1 MESHITRRVASI
13 ALALASSI
21 ALADTPSVVIAN
33 SPSRP
38 VPVAG
43 NVTVGGNVA
52 ITNTAANPVP
62 TLDVKNPLQ
71 LNYSGVIDTRPAWW
85 TTNSNQVVAT
95 VPAGQ
100 LWVVEHVSVS
110 FGAAQVA
117 GDNASAWIR
126 TPQVSDVIP
135 VTQNNWPQS
144 YEYVGSVQTK
154 IYVMPGETLTL
165 GVEVCCSTQPGNN
178 GVGAT
183 ITGYWVPYK

>member
-1 MESHITRRVASI
+1 
-13 ALALASSI
+13 
-21 ALADTPSVVIAN
+21 
-33 SPSRP
+33 
-38 VPVAG
+38 
-43 NVTVGGNVA
+43 
-52 ITNTAANPVP
+52 
-62 TLDVKNPLQ
+62 
-71 LNYSGVIDTRPAWW
+71 
-85 TTNSNQVVAT
+85 
-95 VPAGQ
+95 
-100 LWVVEHVSVS
+100 VS